1 MKESGADCTL
11 KETIHIY
18 HTNDLHSHF
27 ERWPRIRDFL
37 MKRKALHREQGEA
50 CYLFDIGD
58 HIDRSHPY
66 TDATRGKG
74 NVLMMNEI
82 GYDAVTIGN
91 NEGITLSPEEL
102 SDLYGEAEFPV
113 VLDNLY
119 TEEGKRPGWTV
130 PEAFVTTRSGI
141 RLGLIAA
148 TADFS
153 TSYERLGWKV
163 TGPRS
168 ALEAAMP
175 RVTGQS
181 DIVVCLSH
189 MGSSEDDRLAE
200 NTGGQIDVILGG
212 HTHHLYPDGRKVGGT
227 LVAAAGKWGQYVGEV
242 TLTFDHAEARVIEAS
257 AKVHDTE
264 ALPMSEDDT
273 SYDRQLR
280 KKAAELLSATVFMN
294 PSELRGGWDGP
305 TPLSDLFADA
315 LLSHTG
321 ADCAMFNSGIFLGSL
336 PEGKVSGMD
345 LHRLLP
351 HPINPC
357 VITLTGGELEEA
369 YELSLN
375 PEWPDIRLKG
385 LGFRGKKMGAMIH
398 HEIGPGADGKLHVAG
413 LPVEPDRQYL
423 LATLD
428 LFTYGF
434 FFPSFK
440 KAEKEYYM
448 PELIRD
454 VLAGYAIRKFGTPS
468 S

>member
-1 MKESGADCTL
+1 M

-37 MKRKALHREQGEA
+37 MKRKALHKEQGEA

-74 NVLMMNEI
+74 NVIMLNEI

-102 SDLYGEAEFPV
+102 TDLYGEAEFPV
-113 VLDNLY
+113 VLDNLFM
-119 TEEGKRPGWTV
+119 EDGNRPGWMV
-130 PEAFVTTRSGI
+130 PDAYLTTRSGI
-141 RLGLIAA
+141 RIGLIAA

-153 TSYERLGWKV
+153 TSYERMGWKV

-168 ALEAAMP
+168 ALEAAAP
-175 RVTGQS
+175 RVSRQS
-181 DIVVCLSH
+181 DILVCLSH
-189 MGSSEDDRLAE
+189 MGSSEDDRLADHTE
-200 NTGGQIDVILGG
+200 GRIDVILGG
-212 HTHHLYPDGRKVGGT
+212 HTHHLYPDGREVGGT
-227 LVAAAGKWGQYVGEV
+227 LIAAAGKWGQYIGEV
-242 TLTFDHAEARVIEAS
+242 TLTFDHAEGRVVQARAE
-257 AKVHDTE
+257 VHDTE
-264 ALPMSEDDT
+264 TLPKPDDDT
-273 SYDRQLR
+273 GYDRQLR
-280 KKAAELLSATVFMN
+280 EKAADLLSATVFLN
-294 PSELRGGWDGP
+294 PTELKGGWDGP

-315 LLSHTG
+315 LLFHTG
-321 ADCAMFNSGIFLGSL
+321 ADCAMFNSGILLGGL
-336 PEGKVSGMD
+336 PEGPISGMD

-357 VITLTGGELEEA
+357 VITLSGAELEEA
-369 YELSLN
+369 YDLSLN

-385 LGFRGKKMGAMIH
+385 LGFRGEKMGAMIH
-398 HEIGPGADGKLHVAG
+398 QGIGRGKDGKLYISGSPADS
-413 LPVEPDRQYL
+413 DRMYM

-434 FFPSFK
+434 FFPAFK
-440 KAEKEYYM
+440 QARKEYFM